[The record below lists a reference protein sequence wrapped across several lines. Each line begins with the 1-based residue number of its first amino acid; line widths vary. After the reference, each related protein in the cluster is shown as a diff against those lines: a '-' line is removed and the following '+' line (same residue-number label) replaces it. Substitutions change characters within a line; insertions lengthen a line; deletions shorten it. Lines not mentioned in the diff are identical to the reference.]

1 MLKNFVKLTA
11 CSLSILTFAS
21 ITSFSLLPQ
30 KSDRVLA
37 QTADEKIANQVYK
50 KANCATVTIKSG
62 GGHGSGFIVNSEGL
76 IITNA
81 HVLQDGPSVVTVI
94 FYDGKK
100 VSGDVVGFAK
110 NGLDLAAV
118 KIPKQPNLCKLALA
132 NPNSIQA
139 GYNVFAI
146 GTPLNVGNANTFSQ
160 GIISNP
166 NARKGMIQHTAVIK
180 HGNSGGPLLNSNGE
194 LIGVNTE
201 GELETV
207 LSGLGE
213 GGVITASGIGFA
225 IPVTQVKSFL
235 TAINKGDISPV
246 STLPKDD
253 ISLQPLTLNG
263 ANINGNLTKDQPGK
277 LYIFKGKAGQKI
289 TVEMDSND
297 FDPKLVLYK
306 EIPLENNEYQYQ
318 QLKESIDKAP
328 GDVNAIL
335 EITLPE
341 DGNYVIVAISKIDG
355 GIGAYSLRG
364 FSN

>member
-1 MLKNFVKLTA
+1 MLKKFVKLTA
-11 CSLSILTFAS
+11 CSLSIFTFAS
-21 ITSFSLLPQ
+21 ITSLSLLPQ
-30 KSDRVLA
+30 KSNRVLA
-37 QTADEKIANQVYK
+37 QTAEEKIAHQVYE

-62 GGHGSGFIVNSEGL
+62 GGLGSGFIVNSDGL

-81 HVLQDGPSVVTVI
+81 HVLEDGPRVVTVI

-100 VSGDVVGFAK
+100 VSANVIGFAK
-110 NGLDLAAV
+110 NGLDLAAIQ
-118 KIPKQPNLCKLALA
+118 IPKQPNLCKLALA

-160 GIISNP
+160 GIISKL
-166 NARKGMIQHTAVIK
+166 NARKGMIQHTATIK

-194 LIGVNTE
+194 LIGVNAE
-201 GELETV
+201 IELDV
-207 LSGLGE
+207 LGN
-213 GGVITASGIGFA
+213 VITNASGIGFA

-235 TAINKGDISPV
+235 TAINKDDISYE
-246 STLPKDD
+246 STRTKND

-263 ANINGNLTKDQPGK
+263 ENINDNLTEEQPEK
-277 LYIFKGKAGQKI
+277 FYIFQGKTGQKI
-289 TVEMDSND
+289 TVEMDSNN
-297 FDPKLVLYK
+297 FDPQLVLHK
-306 EIPLENNEYQYQ
+306 ITDDN
-318 QLKESIDKAP
+318 QLLPMIESTDKKP

-341 DGNYVIVAISKIDG
+341 AGIYLMVATSKING

-364 FSN
+364 FSD